1 MAENK
6 DGMEKSE
13 QPSSRRLEQA
23 RDKGQV
29 PSTKE
34 LSPVVVFF
42 GAMGMIAMWAP
53 LAWQH
58 IQRTGTDWFQKS
70 GNQIVT
76 SDTLYGIAIDIVES
90 GMVIILPFALVVMVL
105 AVLATVI
112 QTGPL
117 WVEEGLKPKISK
129 LNPVSGLKKI
139 ISLRGVAELIKSL
152 LKLAILAG
160 IAYLILQEHI
170 QDIVEIPG
178 LSVGE
183 AFQRVGR
190 IAFLLV
196 LAIGLVLFVLAI
208 ADFAYQ
214 RWQFLRDQ
222 RMTKQ
227 EVKDEMKD
235 TEGNPLSRSRRMS
248 LQRDRARQRMM
259 QAVPNADVVITNP
272 THLAVALKYDP
283 EQSVAPMVLAKG
295 AGYVAEQIKQ
305 VARSAGIP
313 IIENKPVAQGLYKL
327 VEVGRTI
334 PADLYKAVAE
344 ILAYVYRLKQGH
356 EEMAG

>member
-1 MAENK
+1 MAENE

-13 QPSSRRLEQA
+13 QPSSRRLEKA
-23 RDKGQV
+23 REKGQV

-34 LSPVVVFF
+34 FSPVVVLF

-58 IQRTGTDWFQKS
+58 IQRTSTDWFATA
-70 GNQIVT
+70 GVRAITTDTFYALIVNMVENG
-76 SDTLYGIAIDIVES
+76 LVIV
-90 GMVIILPFALVVMVL
+90 LPFAVVSMTL
-105 AVLATVI
+105 GVLATLL

-117 WVEEGLKPKISK
+117 WIEDGLQPKISK
-129 LNPVSGLKKI
+129 LNPVAGLKRI
-139 ISLRGVAELIKSL
+139 LSLRGVVELVKSL
-152 LKLAILAG
+152 MKLAILCG
-160 IAYLILQEHI
+160 ISYFI
-170 QDIVEIPG
+170 IVAHFEEIIELPG

-183 AFQRVGR
+183 IFQRVGR
-190 IAFLLV
+190 ISFQLALSIGLVLLV
-196 LAIGLVLFVLAI
+196 LAV

-214 RWQFLRDQ
+214 RWQFTKDQ

-235 TEGNPLSRSRRMS
+235 VEGNPLIRSRRMS

-259 QAVPNADVVITNP
+259 QTVPNADVVITNP
-272 THLAVALKYDP
+272 THLAVALKYNPD
-283 EQSVAPMVLAKG
+283 QSDAPMVLAKG

-313 IIENKPVAQGLYKL
+313 IVENKPVAQGLYKL

-344 ILAYVYRLKQGH
+344 ILAYVYRLKQGP
-356 EEMAG
+356 EGMAG

>member
-1 MAENK
+1 MAENE

-13 QPSSRRLEQA
+13 QPSSRRLEKA
-23 RDKGQV
+23 REKGQV

-34 LSPVVVFF
+34 LSPVVVLF
-42 GAMGMIAMWAP
+42 GALGMVAMWAP

-58 IQRTGTDWFQKS
+58 IQRTSTDWFATAGVRVIS
-70 GNQIVT
+70 T
-76 SDTLYGIAIDIVES
+76 DTLHALLVKMVEN
-90 GMVIILPFALVVMVL
+90 GMVIVLPFAVVSMTL
-105 AVLATVI
+105 GVLATLL

-117 WVEEGLKPKISK
+117 WIEDGLQPKISK
-129 LNPVSGLKKI
+129 LNPVAGLKKI
-139 ISLRGVAELIKSL
+139 ISLRGVVELVKSL
-152 LKLAILAG
+152 IKLAILCG
-160 IAYLILQEHI
+160 LSYLILEAHFEE
-170 QDIVEIPG
+170 IVELPG

-183 AFQRVGR
+183 IFQRVGR
-190 IAFLLV
+190 IAFQLAM
-196 LAIGLVLFVLAI
+196 AIGLVLLVLAV

-214 RWQFLRDQ
+214 RWQFTKDQ

-235 TEGNPLSRSRRMS
+235 VEGNPLIRSRRMS

-272 THLAVALKYDP
+272 THLAVALKYNP
-283 EQSVAPMVLAKG
+283 EQSDAPMVLAKG

-313 IIENKPVAQGLYKL
+313 IVENKPVAQGLYKL

-344 ILAYVYRLKQGH
+344 ILAYVYRLKQGP
-356 EEMAG
+356 EGMAG

>member
-1 MAENK
+1 MAEDK

-13 QPSSRRLEQA
+13 QPSARKLEKA

-34 LSPVVVFF
+34 LSPVAVIF

-58 IQRTGTDWFQKS
+58 IQRTSMDWFETA
-70 GNQIVT
+70 GLRVMTPDTFHAVIV
-76 SDTLYGIAIDIVES
+76 DMAES
-90 GMVIILPFALVVMVL
+90 GLVIVLPFAFAMMTLGVLV
-105 AVLATVI
+105 TVV

-117 WVEEGLKPKISK
+117 WIEDGLQPKISK
-129 LNPVSGLKKI
+129 LNPVTGLKKI
-139 ISLRGVAELIKSL
+139 VSIKGVFELLKSL
-152 LKLAILAG
+152 MKLAILAG
-160 IAYLILQEHI
+160 IAYFIIQAHIPEIL
-170 QDIVEIPG
+170 EIPG
-178 LSVGE
+178 LSIGE
-183 AFQRVGR
+183 VFQRVGG
-190 IAFLLV
+190 IAFQLV
-196 LAIGLVLFVLAI
+196 TAIGLVLLVLAL
-208 ADFAYQ
+208 ADFAFQ
-214 RWQFLRDQ
+214 RWQFLKDQ

-235 TEGNPLSRSRRMS
+235 VEGNPLVRSRRMS

-283 EQSVAPMVLAKG
+283 EHSESPTVLAKG

-313 IIENKPVAQGLYKL
+313 IVENKPVAQGLYKL
-327 VEVGRTI
+327 VEVGRAI
-334 PADLYKAVAE
+334 PTDLYKAVAE
-344 ILAYVYRLKQGH
+344 ILAYVYRMKQGH

>member
-1 MAENK
+1 MAENE

-13 QPSSRRLEQA
+13 EPSSRKLEKA
-23 RDKGQV
+23 REKGQV

-34 LSPVVVFF
+34 FSPVLVFF

-58 IQRTGTDWFQKS
+58 LQRTSADWFETA
-70 GNQIVT
+70 GLRVMT
-76 SDTLYGIAIDIVES
+76 PDTLQALIIEMIES
-90 GMVIILPFALVVMVL
+90 SMVIVLPFALVL
-105 AVLATVI
+105 AAIGVLATVL

-117 WVEEGLKPKISK
+117 WVEDGLQPKISK
-129 LNPVSGLKKI
+129 LNPVKGLKRIFSMK
-139 ISLRGVAELIKSL
+139 GVAELVKTL

-160 IAYLILQEHI
+160 ISFVIIEDHLSE
-170 QDIVEIPG
+170 IVQLPG
-178 LSVGE
+178 MSIGE
-183 AFQRVGR
+183 VFHRIGV
-190 IAFLLV
+190 IAFELV
-196 LAIGLVLFVLAI
+196 MAIGLVLLVLAVG
-208 ADFAYQ
+208 DFAFQ
-214 RWQFLRDQ
+214 RWQFSKDQ

-235 TEGNPLSRSRRMS
+235 VEGNPLVRSRRMS

-259 QAVPNADVVITNP
+259 QAVPSADVVITNP

-283 EQSVAPMVLAKG
+283 DKSDAPMVLAKG

-313 IIENKPVAQGLYKL
+313 IVENKPVAQGLYKL
-327 VEVGRTI
+327 VEVGRSI
-334 PADLYKAVAE
+334 PTDLYKAVAE
-344 ILAYVYRLKQGH
+344 VLAYVYRLKQGH
-356 EEMAG
+356 ERMTG

>member
-1 MAENK
+1 MAENQ

-13 QPSSRRLEQA
+13 QPSSRRLDQA
-23 RDKGQV
+23 REKGQV

-34 LSPVVVFF
+34 LSPVLVFF
-42 GAMGMIAMWAP
+42 GAMGMIALWAP

-58 IQRTGTDWFQKS
+58 LQRTSTDWFETA
-70 GNQIVT
+70 GVRVVT
-76 SDTLYGIAIDIVES
+76 PDTLYALMLEVLES
-90 GMVIILPFALVVMVL
+90 GSVIILPFALVLMTLGVV
-105 AVLATVI
+105 ATLI
-112 QTGPL
+112 QTGPI
-117 WVEEGLKPKISK
+117 WVEDGLKPKISK
-129 LNPVSGLKKI
+129 LNPVSGLKRI
-139 ISLRGVAELIKSL
+139 LSLRGVAELFKSL
-152 LKLAILAG
+152 LKLAILCG
-160 IAYLILQEHI
+160 MTYLVLQDHLTE
-170 QDIVEIPG
+170 IVEFPG
-178 LSVGE
+178 LPLGE
-183 AFQRVGR
+183 VFQRLGR

-196 LAIGLVLFVLAI
+196 MAIGLVLFVLAL
-208 ADFAYQ
+208 ADFSYQ

-227 EVKDEMKD
+227 EVKDELKD
-235 TEGNPLSRSRRMS
+235 VEGNPLIRSRRLS

-259 QAVPNADVVITNP
+259 QEVPKADVVITNP

-283 EQSVAPMVLAKG
+283 DKSDAPMVLAKG

-344 ILAYVYRLKQGH
+344 ILAYVYRLKQQH
-356 EEMAG
+356 EGMAS